1 MRKQGKKGRREGKRE
16 SESEGRR
23 KGRRERSSKQ
33 IEPLDY
39 ITTNLNLGSSNRATS
54 TFSPLDFSG

>member
-1 MRKQGKKGRREGKRE
+1 MRKQGKKVGRREGKRERERE

-23 KGRRERSSKQ
+23 KGRRERSGKQ

-39 ITTNLNLGSSNRATS
+39 ITTNLNLGSIN
-54 TFSPLDFSG
+54 L